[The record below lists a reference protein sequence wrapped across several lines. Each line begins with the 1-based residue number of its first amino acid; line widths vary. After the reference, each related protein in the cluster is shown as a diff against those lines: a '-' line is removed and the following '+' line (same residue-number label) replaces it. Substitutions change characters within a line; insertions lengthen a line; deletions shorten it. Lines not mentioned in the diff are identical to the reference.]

1 MTSTEID
8 PAANKDYFG
17 NSIHWYFSMRVVL
30 WIDNEE

>member
-17 NSIHWYFSMRVVL
+17 NSIQWDSFNAGGFV
-30 WIDNEE
+30 D